1 MKRFHALHAIFIL
14 VFILSACSDGTSNES
29 KSDELGLVSK
39 QSTDA
44 TGQAEFRTKELKENR
59 KLIWTADL
67 EFQVKN
73 VDQSTY
79 AITKL
84 SEKYD
89 GFVSN
94 MELIHSNAKISN
106 TISIRVPNKKFQSL
120 VNAIKGE
127 SLFMDRANISS
138 NDVTEEY
145 VDIESRLKTKREVR
159 DRYVQIL
166 NTKTGSVED
175 ILSAEETIR
184 VITEEI
190 EVQEGRIRYLSNQV
204 ELSTVTLTMYQRV
217 KHTDAPERYE
227 KSYGD
232 EASDSFAMGWNA
244 IKVFFLVLIRIWPIL
259 LMGLIALFAWKGKT
273 WWKRFMSKK

>member
-1 MKRFHALHAIFIL
+1 MKHFRVLSSIFML
-14 VFILSACSDGTSNES
+14 VFIFFSCAGGSSTE
-29 KSDELGLVSK
+29 KKGLDTEQVSS
-39 QSTDA
+39 QSFDA
-44 TGQAEFRTKELKENR
+44 RAQAEVRTKDLKENR

-73 VDQSTY
+73 VDKSTV

-84 SEKYD
+84 SEKFD
-89 GFVSN
+89 AFVSN
-94 MELIHSNAKISN
+94 MELIHSNYTISN
-106 TISIRVPNKKFQSL
+106 TISIRVPNKKFQAL

-127 SLFMDRANISS
+127 SLFMDRATISS

-175 ILSAEETIR
+175 ILSAEEAIR

-190 EVQEGRIRYLSNQV
+190 EVQEGRLRYLSNQV
-204 ELSTVTLTMYQRV
+204 ELSTITLKMYERV
-217 KHTDAPERYE
+217 KHTDAPDRYE

-232 EASDSFAMGWNA
+232 EASDSFAMGWKA

-259 LMGLIALFAWKGKT
+259 LIGLIALFVWKGKT
-273 WWKRFMSKK
+273 WWKRFISKK